1 MAVASGR
8 MMFNELRDEE
18 FEGPRDVAQQNPI
31 EDIPNPLDDVPA
43 PRTFEIR
50 SFAAHAKLRPL
61 TDLLVIPETMADTV
75 VEKDNNEAVSGAGE
89 SAQQTAAVGGES
101 DPAPCSDADKSC
113 AHVRASSCMAGSFA
127 LSRRTQ
133 RRALQRGCSAKP
145 STARPAPEGPS
156 TSSRGGLK
164 VSTDVPAGP
173 SADAPHMPVAPSTPP
188 SAQGRRPL
196 PGAAR
201 QVPMCLG
208 SSRGPQKVI
217 RGR

>member
-1 MAVASGR
+1 
-8 MMFNELRDEE
+8 MFNELRDEE
-18 FEGPRDVAQQNPI
+18 FEGPRDVAQQSPI
-31 EDIPNPLDDVPA
+31 EDIPNPLDDVPV

-50 SFAAHAKLRPL
+50 RFAALAQLRPL
-61 TDLLVIPETMADTV
+61 TDLLLLESMADTV
-75 VEKDNNEAVSGAGE
+75 VDKINSEAASGACE
-89 SAQQTAAVGGES
+89 SARQTTAGGNES
-101 DPAPCSDADKSC
+101 GLVPCSGTDKPSV
-113 AHVRASSCMAGSFA
+113 HVRASSCMAGSFA